1 MEFRWSVLTYPF
13 SQIDLFPAIYKYSIA
28 YHFDTIPSATPKNKS
43 TMPIMPITEDYIF
56 SPDKEIRHLPMDVY
70 ATDGNV
76 MIYVDFAEMNKPIVD
91 NVLKQKL
98 EEIESDLKDSSVDDE
113 KGSSVDDDLGF

>member
-1 MEFRWSVLTYPF
+1 
-13 SQIDLFPAIYKYSIA
+13 
-28 YHFDTIPSATPKNKS
+28 
-43 TMPIMPITEDYIF
+43 MPIMSMTEDYIF

-98 EEIESDLKDSSVDDE
+98 KEIESDE
-113 KGSSVDDDLGF
+113 KGSPVDDDLGF

>member
-28 YHFDTIPSATPKNKS
+28 YHFDIPSDTPKNKS
-43 TMPIMPITEDYIF
+43 TMPVMPMTEDYIF

-98 EEIESDLKDSSVDDE
+98 EEIESDLKNH
-113 KGSSVDDDLGF
+113 KIPDDDLGF

>member
-1 MEFRWSVLTYPF
+1 MEFRWSVLTYSF

-28 YHFDTIPSATPKNKS
+28 YHFDIPSATPKNKS
-43 TMPIMPITEDYIF
+43 TMPVMPMTEDYIF

-98 EEIESDLKDSSVDDE
+98 EEIESDLNNSSD
-113 KGSSVDDDLGF
+113 DDDLGF

>member
-1 MEFRWSVLTYPF
+1 MEFRRSVLTYPF

-28 YHFDTIPSATPKNKS
+28 YHFDIPSDTPKNKS
-43 TMPIMPITEDYIF
+43 TMPVMPMTEDYIF

-98 EEIESDLKDSSVDDE
+98 EEIESDLKNH
-113 KGSSVDDDLGF
+113 KIPDDDLGF